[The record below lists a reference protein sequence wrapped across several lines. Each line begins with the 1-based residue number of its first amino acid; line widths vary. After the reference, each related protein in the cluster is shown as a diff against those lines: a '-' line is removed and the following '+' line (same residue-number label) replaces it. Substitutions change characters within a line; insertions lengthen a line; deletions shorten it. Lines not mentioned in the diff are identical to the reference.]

1 MKEMI
6 LVHSINQCQFHAHC
20 IGLQVHNNSEN
31 SLQAEPCIR
40 PTDRVYFT
48 NCTSSDL
55 WNFGKQSKQNRRCK
69 LQPTHSVVTRL

>member
-40 PTDRVYFT
+40 PTDTESISQTVQVQIYEILE
-48 NCTSSDL
+48 SSL
-55 WNFGKQSKQNRRCK
+55 SKTDVASCSQRI
-69 LQPTHSVVTRL
+69 LLLPA